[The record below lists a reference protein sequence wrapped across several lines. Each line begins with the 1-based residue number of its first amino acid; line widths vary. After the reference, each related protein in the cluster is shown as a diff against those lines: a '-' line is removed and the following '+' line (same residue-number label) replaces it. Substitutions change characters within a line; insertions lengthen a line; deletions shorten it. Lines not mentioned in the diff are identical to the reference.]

1 MDLQRYE
8 PETLLPSPQHTIL
21 NAILATRLL
30 PMGGWWPLIHPP
42 VNLLSTFEIPLHLSQ
57 TYSCAASVSQLVKT
71 LVSLMTPDRSQV
83 TRDHHPIRDSLPF
96 PSLRVVLARSLL
108 QFTINSISYLRSR
121 PMSTFLLRSCFRLKV
136 SESERREREKKML
149 LTNLAKIA
157 QIVWIPQVSSVATH
171 MHAREHTHTLPHNDL
186 FIIWKRM

>member
-1 MDLQRYE
+1 MVYNRTQSVDMHRYE
-8 PETLLPSPQHTIL
+8 PQTLLPSPQDTIL

-30 PMGGWWPLIHPP
+30 PMGGLWPLIHPP
-42 VNLLSTFEIPLHLSQ
+42 VNLLSTFKIPLHLSQ

-108 QFTINSISYLRSR
+108 QFTINSTFYLRSR
-121 PMSTFLLRSCFRLKV
+121 HMSKFLLRSCFRLKV
-136 SESERREREKKML
+136 SESERRERERKNALDKFSEDR
-149 LTNLAKIA
+149 TNRVDSTGFKCRHA
-157 QIVWIPQVSSVATH
+157 
-171 MHAREHTHTLPHNDL
+171 HARARTHTHLATL
-186 FIIWKRM
+186 

>member
-1 MDLQRYE
+1 MVYNRIQCVDLHRYE
-8 PETLLPSPQHTIL
+8 PETFRPSPQDTIL
-21 NAILATRLL
+21 NTILVTRPL
-30 PMGGWWPLIHPP
+30 PMGGLWPLIHPP

-71 LVSLMTPDRSQV
+71 LASLMTPDRSQV

-108 QFTINSISYLRSR
+108 QFTINSYSYLRSR
-121 PMSTFLLRSCFRLKV
+121 PMSTFLLRRCFRLKV
-136 SESERREREKKML
+136 SESERSERKKML

-157 QIVWIPQVSSVATH
+157 QIVWIPTGFKCRHS
-171 MHAREHTHTLPHNDL
+171 HARARTHTHLATL
-186 FIIWKRM
+186 